1 MGTVHDIIE
10 ARGKRSALLET
21 DLDRSVVEAAARYMA
36 DEDNGIG
43 FLYSGWCQAALPH
56 KRLPD
61 GIHWQIKTERVTLA
75 VEPGL
80 QPGPGGDLIPSG
92 VPFGSRARLIF
103 LYLQSTA
110 LKTNSREVE
119 LGKSLRDWLDR
130 MGIPWGGKSKRDV
143 LEQAAR
149 ISRCRFTFHFSAGSR
164 TGLVNQNVVD
174 AAMFAPSGEDYVGQ
188 GSLFVEVAK
197 LSEVFFDL
205 LKKHPVPVEDAAI
218 RAINNNS
225 AALDLYAFLAY
236 RLHSLT
242 KPTQVSWAA
251 LKAQFGTGVGR
262 MDNFRARFVESLKL
276 AMAVYR
282 EAKVEVE
289 ERGLVLYPSPPPVQ
303 AKERAALR

>member
-10 ARGKRSALLET
+10 ARGKQSALLET

-36 DEDNGIG
+36 DEDNGIA

-61 GIHWQIKTERVTLA
+61 GVHWQIKTERVTLA

-110 LKTNSREVE
+110 LKTNNREVE
-119 LGKSLRDWLDR
+119 LGKSLRDWLYR

-149 ISRCRFTFHFSAGSR
+149 ISRCRFTFHFSA
-164 TGLVNQNVVD
+164 
-174 AAMFAPSGEDYVGQ
+174 AAGQ
-188 GSLFVEVAK
+188 A
-197 LSEVFFDL
+197 
-205 LKKHPVPVEDAAI
+205 
-218 RAINNNS
+218 
-225 AALDLYAFLAY
+225 
-236 RLHSLT
+236 
-242 KPTQVSWAA
+242 W
-251 LKAQFGTGVGR
+251 
-262 MDNFRARFVESLKL
+262 
-276 AMAVYR
+276 
-282 EAKVEVE
+282 
-289 ERGLVLYPSPPPVQ
+289 
-303 AKERAALR
+303 